1 LPACINSGAENSM
14 QISRALLKNT
24 RASLRF
30 HKRLIIFLV
39 ALLAITVGLVLFTNS
54 LTSNLGAAGER
65 AGSAG
70 VTPMPTMDEQAM
82 DSGSGDNYYYTSD
95 TTHTH
100 PTSTPTSTPT
110 GPSPTDDVIHFS
122 DPLPEYGW
130 GGALVAL
137 FAGFVAFTIF
147 VRRNKAPKVA

>member
-1 LPACINSGAENSM
+1 M

-39 ALLAITVGLVLFTNS
+39 ALLAVTVGLVLFTNS

-70 VTPMPTMDEQAM
+70 ATPMPTMAEQAM
-82 DSGSGDNYYYTSD
+82 DSGSGNSYYYTSD
-95 TTHTH
+95 TTHTY
-100 PTSTPTSTPT
+100 PTPISTPTTTEPTPE
-110 GPSPTDDVIHFS
+110 DDVIHFS
-122 DPLPEYGW
+122 ETPEYEL
-130 GGALVAL
+130 GGGLIALV
-137 FAGFVAFTIF
+137 AGFVAFTVFI
-147 VRRNKAPKVA
+147 RRNKASKTE

>member
-1 LPACINSGAENSM
+1 M

-65 AGSAG
+65 ASNAG
-70 VTPMPTMDEQAM
+70 ATPMPTMDEQAM

-95 TTHTH
+95 TTHASPTH
-100 PTSTPTSTPT
+100 PPTTPST
-110 GPSPTDDVIHFS
+110 GPLPTDDVIHFEEV
-122 DPLPEYGW
+122 LPEYGW

-137 FAGFVAFTIF
+137 FASFVAFTLFI
-147 VRRNKAPKVA
+147 RRNKAPKVA

>member
-1 LPACINSGAENSM
+1 M

-54 LTSNLGAAGER
+54 LTSNLGAAGEH
-65 AGSAG
+65 AGNAG
-70 VTPMPTMDEQAM
+70 ATPMPTMDEQAM

-95 TTHTH
+95 TTYSTEP
-100 PTSTPTSTPT
+100 PTT
-110 GPSPTDDVIHFS
+110 GPSPTDDMIHFV
-122 DPLPEYGW
+122 DTLPEYGW
-130 GGALVAL
+130 GGGLIAL
-137 FAGFVAFTIF
+137 FASFVAFTLF
-147 VRRNKAPKVA
+147 MRRNKAPIKVA

>member
-1 LPACINSGAENSM
+1 M

-39 ALLAITVGLVLFTNS
+39 ALLTITVGLVLFTNS

-65 AGSAG
+65 AGSVGA
-70 VTPMPTMDEQAM
+70 TPMPLMDEQTM
-82 DSGSGDNYYYTSD
+82 DSGSSDNYYYTSD
-95 TTHTH
+95 TTHTN
-100 PTSTPTSTPT
+100 PTDTPSK
-110 GPSPTDDVIHFS
+110 GPLPTDDVIHF
-122 DPLPEYGW
+122 DEPLPEYGW

-137 FAGFVAFTIF
+137 FASFVAFTMFI
-147 VRRNKAPKVA
+147 RRNKASKVA

>member
-1 LPACINSGAENSM
+1 M

-39 ALLAITVGLVLFTNS
+39 ALLTITVGLVLFTNS

-70 VTPMPTMDEQAM
+70 ATPMPLMEEQTM

-95 TTHTH
+95 TTHSY
-100 PTSTPTSTPT
+100 PTEPPTKPSK
-110 GPSPTDDVIHFS
+110 GPLPMDEVIHFA

-137 FAGFVAFTIF
+137 FASFVAFTMFI
-147 VRRNKAPKVA
+147 RRNKTSKVA

>member
-1 LPACINSGAENSM
+1 M

-65 AGSAG
+65 AGNAG
-70 VTPMPTMDEQAM
+70 ATPMPTMDEQAM

-95 TTHTH
+95 TTH
-100 PTSTPTSTPT
+100 STPASPTEPPTT
-110 GPSPTDDVIHFS
+110 GPSPTDDMIHFEEV
-122 DPLPEYGW
+122 LPEYGL
-130 GGALVAL
+130 GGGLIAL
-137 FAGFVAFTIF
+137 FAAFIAFTLFI
-147 VRRNKAPKVA
+147 RRNKASKVA

>member
-1 LPACINSGAENSM
+1 M

-65 AGSAG
+65 AGNVGA
-70 VTPMPTMDEQAM
+70 TPMPTMDEQAM

-95 TTHTH
+95 TTHTY
-100 PTSTPTSTPT
+100 PTETPTT
-110 GPSPTDDVIHFS
+110 GPLPTDDMIHFDS
-122 DPLPEYGW
+122 ATPEYGV
-130 GGALVAL
+130 GGGLVAL
-137 FAGFVAFTIF
+137 FAAFVAFTLFI
-147 VRRNKAPKVA
+147 RRNKAPKVA

>member
-1 LPACINSGAENSM
+1 M

-65 AGSAG
+65 AGNAG
-70 VTPMPTMDEQAM
+70 ATPMPLMDDQTM
-82 DSGSGDNYYYTSD
+82 DSGSSDNYYYTSD
-95 TTHTH
+95 TTHNS
-100 PTSTPTSTPT
+100 PTSTPTT
-110 GPSPTDDVIHFS
+110 GPSPTDDVIHFT

-130 GGALVAL
+130 GGGIIAL
-137 FAGFVAFTIF
+137 FASFVAFTLFI
-147 VRRNKAPKVA
+147 RRNKAPKVA

>member
-1 LPACINSGAENSM
+1 M

-39 ALLAITVGLVLFTNS
+39 ALLAVTVGLVLFTNS

-70 VTPMPTMDEQAM
+70 ATPMPTMAEQAM
-82 DSGSGDNYYYTSD
+82 DSGSGDSYYYTSD
-95 TTHTH
+95 TSHVY
-100 PTSTPTSTPT
+100 PTPTSTPT
-110 GPSPTDDVIHFS
+110 TLEPTPVDDIIHFG

-130 GGALVAL
+130 GGGLVAL
-137 FAGFVAFTIF
+137 LAGFVAFTLF
-147 VRRNKAPKVA
+147 MRRNKAAQAE